1 MYCPGSQKT
10 TPEQLLRA
18 GQNSTVR
25 TLCSESLC
33 TNCFLVSPQEASE
46 TSSAGRPREVLELS
60 SEIKIFFF
68 LAEQGGKARELSG
81 DGRTVGLSSRLYE
94 GQEENQRIPT
104 ERET

>member
-1 MYCPGSQKT
+1 MYKLLPGVTPGS
-10 TPEQLLRA
+10 LRD
-18 GQNSTVR
+18 QFSW
-25 TLCSESLC
+25 
-33 TNCFLVSPQEASE
+33 EAQR
-46 TSSAGRPREVLELS
+46 SARVELRNQD
-60 SEIKIFFF
+60 FFF